1 MKTIIMTTVLSVIG
15 FAYLALCA
23 YGISRTGSAEG
34 LADIGNTRL
43 LGSSPSA
50 WLLPRACGRS
60 SAKLDMWGK

>member
-43 LGSSPSA
+43 LGVVA
-50 WLLPRACGRS
+50 IGLAVATGVR
-60 SAKLDMWGK
+60 KK